1 MVDEPDINKA
11 RAVARLLA
19 GGGKVGAIENI
30 VFKFWEK
37 FAKILKIFNKFT
49 INLKN
54 IQNKF

>member
-30 VFKFWEK
+30 VFKF
-37 FAKILKIFNKFT
+37 
-49 INLKN
+49 
-54 IQNKF
+54 